1 MTTTTHSHQA
11 WTDQGGQVSAVE
23 ALMAIDEG
31 DLVDGHERDDGEGRR
46 EAEWIKTA
54 CHQELRRTAF
64 SVKAKAEK
72 RLTLPND

>member
-1 MTTTTHSHQA
+1 
-11 WTDQGGQVSAVE
+11 
-23 ALMAIDEG
+23 MAIDEG